1 MRDRTLH
8 PVLLAELPVT
18 AFSEAVTYLGDVLRE
33 CQLLVV
39 DADQGADVDPA
50 MEALARALVPD
61 LEELREIFRAATITS
76 GRDGVRVE
84 AEMRVSDAAL
94 LAHLQMQLVQAR
106 FLGRGGLLLVA
117 SDPEVTQFLA
127 WVWDESADQLH
138 GRRPRPYR
146 VR

>member
-1 MRDRTLH
+1 MIGTALRRKGRTL
-8 PVLLAELPVT
+8 LPVDDPR
-18 AFSEAVTYLGDVLRE
+18 SEAESASDPDVL
-33 CQLLVV
+33 
-39 DADQGADVDPA
+39 
-50 MEALARALVPD
+50 
-61 LEELREIFRAATITS
+61 FTF
-76 GRDGVRVE
+76 DGVRVE